1 MRTFEHFPSLVA
13 MFFTRAAEQG
23 GKPFLWRKEGG
34 TWQSLS
40 WAETARQVAALAAAL
55 RAEGIQPGDRV
66 MIVSENRP
74 EFCIAD
80 LAVMAAGAV
89 SVPTYTTNTTRDHDH
104 ILNDSGARAVIVS
117 TARLAKPLLPAV
129 IHSNSVRLVIGI
141 EPLKIGQASTFA
153 LKQWD
158 DLLAAHK
165 DDPAADPA
173 QCAAALTAKRNDLA
187 CLIYTSG
194 TGGAPRG
201 VQQHH
206 GAILLNVEGCID
218 VIAGDFGWDDE
229 VFLSFLP
236 LSHAYEHTGG
246 QFLPIGLG
254 AQIYYAEGLEKL
266 AANIEEVRPTI
277 MVVVPRLFEV
287 LRARVMKQIE
297 KQGRVPMLLLMPS
310 AAARRQA
317 QAGGAGRAVD
327 CRWTCCSN
335 TTLRPRSRRASA
347 GGSRRWFRAARR
359 SIRTSAMFFHAMGLT
374 LLQGYGQTEA
384 GPVISVQPPQGG
396 PQDGYGRP
404 AAERRRGE
412 DRRGWRNPRARRA
425 GNARLL
431 AQPR

>member
-165 DDPAADPA
+165 DDPAADP
-173 QCAAALTAKRNDLA
+173 R
-187 CLIYTSG
+187 SM
-194 TGGAPRG
+194 RR
-201 VQQHH
+201 
-206 GAILLNVEGCID
+206 
-218 VIAGDFGWDDE
+218 
-229 VFLSFLP
+229 
-236 LSHAYEHTGG
+236 
-246 QFLPIGLG
+246 
-254 AQIYYAEGLEKL
+254 
-266 AANIEEVRPTI
+266 RPH
-277 MVVVPRLFEV
+277 
-287 LRARVMKQIE
+287 
-297 KQGRVPMLLLMPS
+297 
-310 AAARRQA
+310 RQA
-317 QAGGAGRAVD
+317 Q
-327 CRWTCCSN
+327 
-335 TTLRPRSRRASA
+335 
-347 GGSRRWFRAARR
+347 
-359 SIRTSAMFFHAMGLT
+359 
-374 LLQGYGQTEA
+374 
-384 GPVISVQPPQGG
+384 
-396 PQDGYGRP
+396 
-404 AAERRRGE
+404 
-412 DRRGWRNPRARRA
+412 
-425 GNARLL
+425 
-431 AQPR
+431 